1 MTWHDAANALA
12 RYFLGFPGSL
22 LSAYGL
28 HKHINQWIAPLD
40 VPHIVG
46 PLRLAVG
53 MLVLYALFAGLVPP
67 PVSFFPGD
75 ILNAAT
81 FANVLVAPPAVFRSI
96 IGLVLALSIIR
107 GLEIF
112 DVETERVIEGMEQQ
126 QIVAAER
133 ERIGRDLHDGS
144 IQKVYTA
151 GLIVESALKQVEP
164 GSIAAGRL
172 DRGLTVLNDAIA
184 DLRRNLGEL
193 RTTPSNQ
200 LLTQGFRQMAED
212 PRFGSFVAISLEM
225 DIPEAETLSA
235 ARAEHVMAI
244 ANEALS
250 NIVRHARARKV
261 TLRVRREGDR
271 LALTIQDDGVGI
283 EAGAAAGY
291 GMRNMRDRA
300 HLLGGNLKVDGSGG
314 KGTTVTLGIPWRDER

>member
-1 MTWHDAANALA
+1 MPWHDAANALA
-12 RYFLGFPGSL
+12 RYFLCFPGSL

-75 ILNAAT
+75 ILNSAT

-193 RTTPSNQ
+193 RTTPSHQ
-200 LLTQGFRQMAED
+200 LLTQGLRQMAED

-225 DIPEAETLSA
+225 DIPEAETLLA

-261 TLRVRREGDR
+261 TLWARREGDR

-291 GMRNMRDRA
+291 GLRNMRDRA

-314 KGTTVTLGIPWRDER
+314 KGTTVTLEIPWRDER

>member
-1 MTWHDAANALA
+1 
-12 RYFLGFPGSL
+12 
-22 LSAYGL
+22 
-28 HKHINQWIAPLD
+28 
-40 VPHIVG
+40 
-46 PLRLAVG
+46 
-53 MLVLYALFAGLVPP
+53 FAGLVPP

-75 ILNAAT
+75 ILNSAT
-81 FANVLVAPPAVFRSI
+81 FANVLVAPPAVLRSI

-126 QIVAAER
+126 QIVVAER
-133 ERIGRDLHDGS
+133 ERIGRDLQDGS

-200 LLTQGFRQMAED
+200 LLTQGLRQMAED

-314 KGTTVTLGIPWRDER
+314 KGTMVTLEIPWRDER